1 MKGMARPF
9 KLMKH
14 FGHWGGERMEELE
27 FGPLGIFSWWVVII
41 AMFIIY
47 AGIANVFT
55 PGSENQGHL
64 LMGCGAVS
72 LILLAF
78 SAYIFDESKP

>member
-1 MKGMARPF
+1 
-9 KLMKH
+9 
-14 FGHWGGERMEELE
+14 MEELE
-27 FGPLGIFSWWVVII
+27 FGPLGIFSWWIVIV

-78 SAYIFDESKP
+78 SACIFDESKP

>member
-1 MKGMARPF
+1 MARPF
-9 KLMKH
+9 RIMKH
-14 FGHWGGERMEELE
+14 SGWGGKNGGIEIQS
-27 FGPLGIFSWWVVII
+27 LGIFLQEVII

-47 AGIANVFT
+47 AIVNVFT

-78 SAYIFDESKP
+78 SACIFDESKP